1 MTRPPETFEGFSQRY
16 KDLPDYILQITRD
29 IWEGRGIGLL
39 RDLYAADIPVRFP
52 SGAALGNR
60 ATIEGTMATLAEFPD
75 RTLYG
80 QDVVWCGN
88 RADGYLSSHRI
99 ASTGTHTGRGPFSH
113 VLGAVTGRPFRIRAI
128 ADCAARDG
136 AIYDEWLIRDTG
148 ALVRQ
153 LGGEPEA
160 YARDLVAAEG
170 GPDRAVRPLTPLND
184 VPGTYAADAT
194 PRGNAAEWG
203 ERYADILRA
212 IMAHDFDVIP
222 REYDRACTIEAPG
235 GHAAGMDGISWEAAD
250 RFWLPL
256 RSSFPGAAFAVHHV
270 IGREDAMLGP
280 RAAVRWSLWG
290 AHDGWGAYGAPTGAD
305 IHVMGIS
312 HATFGPWGLRH
323 ETTLVDE
330 VAVWKQ
336 IHLARMDAERPR
348 EVMGQ
353 AVGEAESEGL

>member
-1 MTRPPETFEGFSQRY
+1 MTEPPETFEGFSRRF
-16 KDLPDYILQITRD
+16 KDFPDYILQITHD

-39 RDLYAADIPVRFP
+39 NDLYAADIPMRFP
-52 SGAALGNR
+52 SGVSIGNQ
-60 ATIEGTMATLAEFPD
+60 ATIDGTMATLAEFPD

-80 QDVVWCGN
+80 HDVVWCGN
-88 RADGYLSSHRI
+88 RADGYLSSHRLS
-99 ASTGTHTGRGPFSH
+99 STGTHTGRGPFSH
-113 VLGAVTGRPFRIRAI
+113 LLGGVTGRRFTMRAI

-136 AIYDEWLIRDTG
+136 TIYDEWLIRDTG

-153 LGGEPEA
+153 LGGEPET
-160 YARDLVAAEG
+160 YARDLIAVEG
-170 GPDRAVRPLTPLND
+170 GPASAVRPLTPDND
-184 VPGTYAADAT
+184 VKGDYQA
-194 PRGNAAEWG
+194 RGNASAWG
-203 ERYADILRA
+203 ERYTQILRS
-212 IMAHDFDVIP
+212 IMAKDFDVIP

-235 GHAAGMDGISWEAAD
+235 GAAAGMDGISWAAAD

-256 RSSFPGAAFAVHHV
+256 RSSFPRAEFAVHHV

-290 AHDGWGAYGAPTGAD
+290 EHSGWGAYGAPSGARVY
-305 IHVMGIS
+305 VMGIS

-336 IHLARMDAERPR
+336 IWLARMEADPSEAVRAAE
-348 EVMGQ
+348 G
-353 AVGEAESEGL
+353 EGL